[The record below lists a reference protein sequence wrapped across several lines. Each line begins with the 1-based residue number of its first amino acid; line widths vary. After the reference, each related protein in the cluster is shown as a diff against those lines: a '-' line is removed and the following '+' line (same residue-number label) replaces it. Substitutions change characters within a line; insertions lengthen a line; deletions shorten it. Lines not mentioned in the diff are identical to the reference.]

1 MLITKRPLMLAATL
15 VPLIATAMPA
25 PSAVATSY
33 PLPTQGGSVS
43 SNSYPEHGNITDDPN
58 VTHMVDNELNPTH
71 AHTIQCTPLPFSE

>member
-1 MLITKRPLMLAATL
+1 MLISKRPLMLAATL
-15 VPLIATAMPA
+15 VPLP
-25 PSAVATSY
+25 PCQPRLPWRHQY

-71 AHTIQCTPLPFSE
+71 AHTIQCTPMPFIE

>member
-25 PSAVATSY
+25 PSAVATSISM
-33 PLPTQGGSVS
+33 PTQGGSVS

>member
-25 PSAVATSY
+25 PSAVATSISIAD
-33 PLPTQGGSVS
+33 PRRVVS

>member
-25 PSAVATSY
+25 PSAVATSIS
-33 PLPTQGGSVS
+33 LPPQGGSVS